1 MTAVWGC
8 TGADCS
14 ALTGAAGDTLDAGS
28 ADSSKPATRSTTLP
42 AACTE
47 GQLHQDTDSGG
58 SELYVCTATNIWTK
72 LSTTVG
78 GYAANF
84 TLQTTLTIPGTTH
97 QLGTSDLAIFVK
109 DASSP
114 RGVVIPN
121 TITIDDSSF
130 NVVITFLQAQ
140 SGRVYIK

>member
-1 MTAVWGC
+1 MA
-8 TGADCS
+8 
-14 ALTGAAGDTLDAGS
+14 AL
-28 ADSSKPATRSTTLP
+28 
-42 AACTE
+42 
-47 GQLHQDTDSGG
+47 
-58 SELYVCTATNIWTK
+58 ELYICTATNTWTK

-78 GYAANF
+78 AYAANF
-84 TLQTTLTIPGTTH
+84 TNQTTLTITGATH

-130 NVVITFLQAQ
+130 NVVITFLQPQ